1 MQEENKTLVTPEGYA
16 ITFYNQESV
25 EVSLNISKDT
35 FEILTAIA
43 EKKGL
48 SVESVIKFFI
58 GKGLRETEP
67 ELAAKIAVKRFKS
80 RKGSETTT
88 SETDLAA

>member
-1 MQEENKTLVTPEGYA
+1 MQKENKTLVTPEGYT

-25 EVSLNISKDT
+25 EVNLNVSKDT
-35 FEILTAIA
+35 FEVIEQIA
-43 EKKGL
+43 RKKDL

-67 ELAAKIAVKRFKS
+67 ELAAKLAVKRFKS
-80 RKGSETTT
+80 RKNLEATT
-88 SETDLAA
+88 SETDLVA